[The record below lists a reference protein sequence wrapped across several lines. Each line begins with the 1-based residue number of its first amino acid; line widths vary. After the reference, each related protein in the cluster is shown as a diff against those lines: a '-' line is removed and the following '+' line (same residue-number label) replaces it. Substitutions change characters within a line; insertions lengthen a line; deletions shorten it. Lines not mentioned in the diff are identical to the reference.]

1 MTARWM
7 SLVAVVVLA
16 AVGATAC
23 GGRQAA
29 PPVQPQVPQAQPA
42 PEQEERKVEVTMTEF
57 AFTLSATE
65 LPAGRV
71 KFEVRNA
78 GTVEH
83 SFVIVELGKGTSQI
97 RPGQKEE
104 LVVDLRPGTYTIEC
118 DVAGHREAGMTATLV
133 VR

>member
-7 SLVAVVVLA
+7 SLAAVVVLA
-16 AVGATAC
+16 AVGAAAC

-29 PPVQPQVPQAQPA
+29 PPAQPQAPQAQPA
-42 PEQEERKVEVTMTEF
+42 PGEEREVEVTMTEF
-57 AFTLSATE
+57 AFTMSTAE
-65 LPAGRV
+65 VPAGRV
-71 KFEVRNA
+71 TFEVRNA

-97 RPGQKEE
+97 RPGQTEK
-104 LVVDLRPGTYTIEC
+104 LVVDLRPGTYTVEC
-118 DVAGHREAGMTATLV
+118 DVAGHKEAGMTARLV